1 MRKVRGISQIRIDEN
16 HDLHHAAKRAKDHIS
31 NWDPAFSKETL
42 KSPSMRPP
50 RSLDSLFAPKSVAVI
65 GASNRPGSVGRAV
78 FTNILLNE
86 YTGTVYPVNP
96 KDRSISG
103 VRSYPSVQDLPE
115 SVDVAVVVVPSA
127 IVPAVTEECGKKGVK
142 GLIIISAGFKECGQ
156 DGATLERQVTSL
168 AQKYSMRMVGPN
180 CLGTINTDPE
190 VRLNASFA
198 SQMPLEGSIAFA
210 SQSGA
215 LGEAVIDYATG
226 EGIGFSKFISLGNKA
241 DVNENDVLEYLRE
254 DPKTKV
260 ILLYLEDIID
270 GRKFVDTVSAVT
282 EEKPVIAVKA
292 GVSPEGAKAASSH
305 TGALAGSDEAYNAI
319 LKQSGVLRVESIIDL
334 FDYARAFAK
343 QPLPRGNR
351 VAIIT
356 NGGGPGIMATDASV
370 RYGLQISQFTEAT
383 KSKLRAGLPKEASV
397 NDPIDLI
404 GDAQSDRYQL
414 ALQALEDESVD
425 CGLVLLTPQAMV
437 DLKKVAETIA
447 SVGPRSGKTLL
458 ASILGLTDIT
468 PAIDVLESQNIP
480 HYTFPESAVRALAA
494 MAEYQRWV
502 TRPRTQIKHF
512 DVDIGKAQEIISNA
526 KRAGLTNLPQDD
538 ALRILTDYGLPVIK
552 TETASSRE
560 EAVAV
565 AKRIGF
571 PVAMKI
577 ISPDVVH
584 KIDIGGVKLDL
595 NTDQDI
601 TEAYDEVLKN
611 VKARIPNARIEGV
624 LLQEYLTGGTETII
638 GIHRDPKFGPL
649 LMFGLGGIYVEAY
662 RDVSFRLAPIREL
675 SADNMI
681 SQIRGSKILQGFRG
695 QPPADTKAIAECI
708 ERLSQ
713 LSVELPDVAELDV
726 NPLVAFATG
735 CKALDARVIITT

>member
-1 MRKVRGISQIRIDEN
+1 MQQSGN
-16 HDLHHAAKRAKDHIS
+16 
-31 NWDPAFSKETL
+31 
-42 KSPSMRPP
+42 
-50 RSLDSLFAPKSVAVI
+50 LDTLFAPKSIAVI
-65 GASNRPGSVGRAV
+65 GASNRQGSVGRAV

-115 SVDVAVVVVPSA
+115 SVDVAVVVVPA
-127 IVPAVTEECGKKGVK
+127 AVVPAVTEECGKRGVK
-142 GLIIISAGFKECGQ
+142 GLIVISAGFKEIGQ
-156 DGATLERQVTSL
+156 DGAALEREVVSL

-215 LGEAVIDYATG
+215 LGEAVIDYAAG
-226 EGIGFSKFISLGNKA
+226 EGIGFSKFISVGNKA
-241 DVNENDVLEYLRE
+241 DVNENDILEYLRA
-254 DPKTKV
+254 DAKTKV
-260 ILLYLEDIID
+260 ILLYIEDIVD
-270 GRKFVDTVSAVT
+270 GRKFVDTVSKVT
-282 EEKPVIAVKA
+282 EEKPIIAVKA

-370 RYGLQISQFTEAT
+370 RYGLQISQFSEAT
-383 KSKLRAGLPKEASV
+383 KAKLRAGLPKEASV
-397 NDPIDLI
+397 NNPIDLI
-404 GDAQSDRYQL
+404 GDAQSDRYEL
-414 ALQALEDESVD
+414 ALQALYDESVD

-447 SVGPRSGKTLL
+447 LVGPRSGKTIL

-468 PAIDVLESQNIP
+468 PAVDVLESNNIP

-494 MAEYQRWV
+494 MYDYQRWV
-502 TRPRTQIKHF
+502 ERPRTQIKHF
-512 DVDIGKAQEIISNA
+512 DVDIGKAREIISSAN
-526 KRAGLTNLPQDD
+526 RAGLTNLPQDD
-538 ALRILTDYGLPVIK
+538 ALRILSTYGLPVIK
-552 TETASSRE
+552 TETASSKA
-560 EAVAV
+560 EAVEA
-565 AKRIGF
+565 AKRIGY

-584 KIDIGGVKLDL
+584 KIDVGGVKLDL
-595 NTDQDI
+595 NRDQDVS
-601 TEAYDEVLKN
+601 EAFDEILKN
-611 VKARIPNARIEGV
+611 VNAQVPGARIEGV
-624 LLQEYLTGGTETII
+624 LLQEYITGGTETII

-695 QPPADTKAIAECI
+695 QPPADTKSIAECI

-713 LSVELPDVAELDV
+713 MSIELPDVAELDV
-726 NPLVAFATG
+726 NPLVAFANG
-735 CKALDARVIITT
+735 CKALDARIIVTT

>member
-1 MRKVRGISQIRIDEN
+1 MQ
-16 HDLHHAAKRAKDHIS
+16 
-31 NWDPAFSKETL
+31 
-42 KSPSMRPP
+42 KSGN
-50 RSLDSLFAPKSVAVI
+50 LDALFAPKSIAVI
-65 GASNRPGSVGRAV
+65 GASNRQGSVGRAV

-86 YTGTVYPVNP
+86 YKGTVYPVNP

-103 VRSYPSVQDLPE
+103 VRSYPSIGDLPE
-115 SVDVAVVVVPSA
+115 SVDVAVVVVPA
-127 IVPAVTEECGKKGVK
+127 AVVPAVTEECGKKGVK
-142 GLIIISAGFKECGQ
+142 GLIIISAGFKEVGQ
-156 DGATLERQVTSL
+156 DGATLERQVASL

-210 SQSGA
+210 SQSEA

-226 EGIGFSKFISLGNKA
+226 EGIGFSKFISVGNKA
-241 DVNENDVLEYLRE
+241 DVNENDILEYLRA

-260 ILLYLEDIID
+260 ILLYIEDIID
-270 GRKFVDTVSAVT
+270 GRKFVDTVSKVT
-282 EEKPVIAVKA
+282 QEKPIIAVKA
-292 GVSPEGAKAASSH
+292 GVSPEGAKAATSH

-370 RYGLQISQFTEAT
+370 RYGLQISQFSEGT
-383 KSKLRAGLPKEASV
+383 KAKLRAGLPKEASV
-397 NDPIDLI
+397 NNPIDLI
-404 GDAQSDRYQL
+404 GDAQSDRYEL
-414 ALQALEDESVD
+414 ALQALYDESVD

-447 SVGPRSGKTLL
+447 SVGPKSGKTIL
-458 ASILGLTDIT
+458 ASLLGLGDVT
-468 PAIDVLESQNIP
+468 PAVGVLESNGVP
-480 HYTFPESAVRALAA
+480 NYSFPESAVRALAA
-494 MAEYQRWV
+494 MSEYKRWID
-502 TRPRTQIKHF
+502 RPRTEVKHF
-512 DVDIGKAQEIISNA
+512 EVDLVLARKIIGRARQ
-526 KRAGLTNLPQDD
+526 AGLTNLSQTD
-538 ALRILTDYGLPVIK
+538 AMSLLSAYGLPAIK
-552 TETASSRE
+552 TELARTRQQ
-560 EAVAV
+560 AVAL
-565 AKRIGF
+565 AKKIGL

-577 ISPDVVH
+577 VSPDVVH
-584 KIDIGGVKLDL
+584 KVDIGAVKLDL
-595 NTDQDI
+595 NSEKDVG
-601 TEAYDEVLKN
+601 EAFDEILKN
-611 VKARIPNARIEGV
+611 VKANSPGARIEGV
-624 LLQEYLTGGTETII
+624 LLQNYVTGGTETII

-675 SADNMI
+675 SASNMI
-681 SQIRGSKILQGFRG
+681 QQIRGGKILEGFRG
-695 QPPADTKAIAECI
+695 QPPRDMEGIAECI

-713 LSVELPDVAELDV
+713 LAMDLEEVQELDV
-726 NPLVAFATG
+726 NPLLAFEKG
-735 CKALDARVIITT
+735 CKALDARIIIAD

>member
-1 MRKVRGISQIRIDEN
+1 MQ
-16 HDLHHAAKRAKDHIS
+16 
-31 NWDPAFSKETL
+31 
-42 KSPSMRPP
+42 KSGN
-50 RSLDSLFAPKSVAVI
+50 LDALFAPKSIAVI
-65 GASNRPGSVGRAV
+65 GASNRQGSVGRAV

-86 YTGTVYPVNP
+86 YKGTVYPVNP

-103 VRSYPSVQDLPE
+103 VRSYPSIGDLPE
-115 SVDVAVVVVPSA
+115 SVDVAVVVVPA
-127 IVPAVTEECGKKGVK
+127 AVVPAVTEECGKKGVK
-142 GLIIISAGFKECGQ
+142 GLIIISAGFKEVGQ
-156 DGATLERQVTSL
+156 DGAALERQVASL

-226 EGIGFSKFISLGNKA
+226 EGIGFSKFISVGNKA
-241 DVNENDVLEYLRE
+241 DVNENDILEYLRE

-260 ILLYLEDIID
+260 ILLYIEDIVD
-270 GRKFVDTVSAVT
+270 GRKFVDTVSKVT
-282 EEKPVIAVKA
+282 EEKPIIAVKA

-370 RYGLQISQFTEAT
+370 RYGMQISQFSEAT
-383 KSKLRAGLPKEASV
+383 KAKLRAGLPKEASV
-397 NDPIDLI
+397 NNPVDLI
-404 GDAQSDRYQL
+404 GDAQSDRYEL
-414 ALQALEDESVD
+414 ALQALYDEGVD

-447 SVGPRSGKTLL
+447 SVGPRFGKTILT
-458 ASILGLTDIT
+458 SILGLTDIT
-468 PAIDVLESQNIP
+468 PAVEVLESNNIP

-494 MAEYQRWV
+494 MYEYQRWV
-502 TRPRTQIKHF
+502 ERPRTQIKHF
-512 DVDIGKAQEIISNA
+512 DVDVGKAQEIILNA
-526 KRAGLTNLPQDD
+526 KRAGLTNLPQDE
-538 ALRILTDYGLPVIK
+538 ALRILSTYGVPVIK
-552 TETASSRE
+552 TETASSKT
-560 EAVAV
+560 EAVEA
-565 AKRIGF
+565 ATRIGY

-577 ISPDVVH
+577 VSPDVVH
-584 KIDIGGVKLDL
+584 KIDVGGVKLDL
-595 NTDQDI
+595 NSDQDVS
-601 TEAYDEVLKN
+601 EAFDEILKN
-611 VKARIPNARIEGV
+611 VNSRVPGARIEGV
-624 LLQEYLTGGTETII
+624 LLQEYITGGTETII

-695 QPPADTKAIAECI
+695 QPPADTKTIAECI

-713 LSVELPDVAELDV
+713 LSIDLPDVTELDV
-726 NPLVAFATG
+726 NPLVAFANG
-735 CKALDARVIITT
+735 CKALDARVIITS

>member
-1 MRKVRGISQIRIDEN
+1 MQ
-16 HDLHHAAKRAKDHIS
+16 
-31 NWDPAFSKETL
+31 
-42 KSPSMRPP
+42 KSGN
-50 RSLDSLFAPKSVAVI
+50 LEALFAPKSIAVI
-65 GASNRPGSVGRAV
+65 GASNRQGSVGRAV

-103 VRSYPSVQDLPE
+103 VRSYPSIGDLPE
-115 SVDVAVVVVPSA
+115 SVDVAVVVVPA
-127 IVPAVTEECGKKGVK
+127 AVVPAVTEECGKKGVK
-142 GLIIISAGFKECGQ
+142 GLIIISAGFKEVGQ
-156 DGATLERQVTSL
+156 DGAALERQVASL

-226 EGIGFSKFISLGNKA
+226 EGIGFSKFISVGNKA
-241 DVNENDVLEYLRE
+241 DVNENDILEYLRE

-260 ILLYLEDIID
+260 ILLYIEDIVD
-270 GRKFVDTVSAVT
+270 GRKFVDTVSKVT
-282 EEKPVIAVKA
+282 EEKPIIAVKA

-370 RYGLQISQFTEAT
+370 RYGMQISQFSEAT
-383 KSKLRAGLPKEASV
+383 KAKLRAGLPKEASV
-397 NDPIDLI
+397 NNPVDLI
-404 GDAQSDRYQL
+404 GDAQSDRYEL
-414 ALQALEDESVD
+414 ALQALYDEGVD

-447 SVGPRSGKTLL
+447 SVGPRFGKTILT
-458 ASILGLTDIT
+458 SILGLTDIT
-468 PAIDVLESQNIP
+468 PAVEVLESNNIP

-494 MAEYQRWV
+494 MYEYQRWV
-502 TRPRTQIKHF
+502 ERPRTQIKHF
-512 DVDIGKAQEIISNA
+512 DVDVGKAQEIILNA
-526 KRAGLTNLPQDD
+526 KRAGLTNLPQDE
-538 ALRILTDYGLPVIK
+538 ALRILSTYGIPVIK
-552 TETASSRE
+552 TETALSKT
-560 EAVAV
+560 EAVEAV
-565 AKRIGF
+565 EAVEAATRIGY

-577 ISPDVVH
+577 VSPDVVH
-584 KIDIGGVKLDL
+584 KIDVGGVKLDL
-595 NTDQDI
+595 NSDQDVS
-601 TEAYDEVLKN
+601 EAFDEILKN
-611 VKARIPNARIEGV
+611 VNSRVPGARIEGV
-624 LLQEYLTGGTETII
+624 LLQEYITGGTETII

-695 QPPADTKAIAECI
+695 QPPADTKTIAECI

-713 LSVELPDVAELDV
+713 LSIDLPDVTELDV
-726 NPLVAFATG
+726 NPLVAFANG
-735 CKALDARVIITT
+735 CKALDARVIITS

>member
-1 MRKVRGISQIRIDEN
+1 MQQLGNLD
-16 HDLHHAAKRAKDHIS
+16 
-31 NWDPAFSKETL
+31 AF
-42 KSPSMRPP
+42 
-50 RSLDSLFAPKSVAVI
+50 FAPKSIAII
-65 GASNRPGSVGRAV
+65 GASNRRGSVGRAV

-96 KDRSISG
+96 KDRSICG

-115 SVDVAVVVVPSA
+115 SVDVAVVVVPA
-127 IVPAVTEECGKKGVK
+127 TLVPTITEECGKKRVK
-142 GLIIISAGFKECGQ
+142 GLIIISAGFKEVGQ
-156 DGATLERQVTSL
+156 DGAALERQVASL

-180 CLGTINTDPE
+180 CLGTINTDSE

-198 SQMPLEGSIAFA
+198 SQMPLYGSIAFA

-215 LGEAVIDYATG
+215 LGEAVIDYAAG

-241 DVNENDVLEYLRE
+241 DVNENDILEYLRA

-260 ILLYLEDIID
+260 ILLYLEDIVD
-270 GRKFVDTVSAVT
+270 GRKFVDTVSKVT
-282 EEKPVIAVKA
+282 EEKPIIAVKA

-343 QPLPRGNR
+343 QPLPCGNR

-370 RYGLQISQFTEAT
+370 RYGLQISQFSEDT
-383 KSKLRAGLPKEASV
+383 KAKLRAGLPKEASV
-397 NDPIDLI
+397 NNPIDLI
-404 GDAQSDRYQL
+404 GDAQSDRYEL
-414 ALQALEDESVD
+414 ALQALFDESVD

-437 DLKKVAETIA
+437 DLKRVAETIA
-447 SVGPRSGKTLL
+447 SVGPRSGKTILT
-458 ASILGLTDIT
+458 SILGLTDIT
-468 PAIDVLESQNIP
+468 PAVEVLESNNIP

-494 MAEYQRWV
+494 MYEYQGWV
-502 TRPRTQIKHF
+502 ERPRTQIRHF
-512 DVDIGKAQEIISNA
+512 DVDIGKAQEIISSA
-526 KRAGLTNLPQDD
+526 KRSGLTNLPQDD
-538 ALRILTDYGLPVIK
+538 ALRILSTYGLPVIK
-552 TETASSRE
+552 TETASSRA
-560 EAVAV
+560 EAVEA
-565 AKRIGF
+565 AKRIGY

-584 KIDIGGVKLDL
+584 KIDVGGVKLDL
-595 NTDQDI
+595 NSDQEI
-601 TEAYDEVLKN
+601 RLAYDEILSSI
-611 VKARIPNARIEGV
+611 KACLPNARIDGV
-624 LLQEYLTGGTETII
+624 LLQEYVTGGTETII

-681 SQIRGSKILQGFRG
+681 SQIRGSKILEGFRG

-713 LSVELPDVAELDV
+713 LSIEVPDIEELDV
-726 NPLVAFATG
+726 NPLVAFQKG
-735 CKALDARVIITT
+735 CKALDARVIIAHQ

>member
-1 MRKVRGISQIRIDEN
+1 MLQAG
-16 HDLHHAAKRAKDHIS
+16 DLDA
-31 NWDPAFSKETL
+31 
-42 KSPSMRPP
+42 
-50 RSLDSLFAPKSVAVI
+50 LFAPRSIAVI
-65 GASNRPGSVGRAV
+65 GASNRQGSVGRAV

-96 KDRSISG
+96 RDRSISG

-115 SVDVAVVVVPSA
+115 SVDLAVVVVPEA
-127 IVPAVTEECGKKGVK
+127 VVPAVTEDCGKKGVK
-142 GLIIISAGFKECGQ
+142 SLIVISAGFKEVGQ
-156 DGATLERQVTSL
+156 EGAALEHQVASL
-168 AQKYSMRMVGPN
+168 AQRYSMRMVGPN
-180 CLGTINTDPE
+180 CLGTINTDPA

-198 SQMPLEGSIAFA
+198 SRMPLEGSIAFA

-226 EGIGFSKFISLGNKA
+226 EGIGFSKFISVGNKA
-241 DVNENDVLEYLRE
+241 DVNENDILEYLRA
-254 DPKTKV
+254 DPRTKV
-260 ILLYLEDIID
+260 ILLYIEDIVD
-270 GRKFVDTVSAVT
+270 GRKFVDTVTRVT
-282 EEKPVIAVKA
+282 EEKPIIAVKA

-334 FDYARAFAK
+334 FDYGRAFAK
-343 QPLPRGNR
+343 QPPPRGNR

-356 NGGGPGIMATDASV
+356 NGGGPGTMATDASV
-370 RYGLQISQFTEAT
+370 RYGLQISQFSEVT
-383 KSKLRAGLPKEASV
+383 KAKLRAGLPKEASV
-397 NDPIDLI
+397 NNPVDLI
-404 GDAQSDRYQL
+404 GDAQADRYEL
-414 ALQALEDESVD
+414 ALQALHDESVD

-437 DLKKVAETIA
+437 DLRKVAETIA
-447 SVGPRSGKTLL
+447 TVGPKSGKTILT
-458 ASILGLTDIT
+458 SILGLTDIT
-468 PAIDVLESQNIP
+468 PAVEVLESNNIP

-494 MAEYQRWV
+494 MYEYQRWV
-502 TRPRTQIKHF
+502 DRPRTQVKHF
-512 DVDIGKAQEIISNA
+512 DVDIGKAQDIISTA

-538 ALRILTDYGLPVIK
+538 ALRILSTYGLPVIK
-552 TETASSRE
+552 TETASSKT
-560 EAVAV
+560 EAIEA
-565 AKRIGF
+565 AKRIGY

-577 ISPDVVH
+577 VSPDVVH
-584 KIDIGGVKLDL
+584 KIDVGGVKLDL
-595 NTDQDI
+595 NSDQDI
-601 TEAYDEVLKN
+601 SEAYDEILKN

-624 LLQEYLTGGTETII
+624 LLQEFVTGGTETII

-713 LSVELPDVAELDV
+713 LSIELPDVAELDV
-726 NPLVAFATG
+726 NPLVAFQNG
-735 CKALDARVIITT
+735 YRALDARIIVTD

>member
-1 MRKVRGISQIRIDEN
+1 MQQSGN
-16 HDLHHAAKRAKDHIS
+16 
-31 NWDPAFSKETL
+31 
-42 KSPSMRPP
+42 
-50 RSLDSLFAPKSVAVI
+50 LDTLFAPKSVAVI
-65 GASNRPGSVGRAV
+65 GASNRQGSVGRAV

-86 YTGTVYPVNP
+86 YRGTVYPVNP

-115 SVDVAVVVVPSA
+115 SVDVAVIVVPA
-127 IVPAVTEECGKKGVK
+127 AVVPDVTEDCGKRGVK
-142 GLIIISAGFKECGQ
+142 GLIVISAGFKEIGQ
-156 DGATLERQVTSL
+156 DGAALERQVASL

-180 CLGTINTDPE
+180 CLGAINTDPE

-215 LGEAVIDYATG
+215 LGEAVIDYAAG
-226 EGIGFSKFISLGNKA
+226 EGIGFSKFISVGNKA
-241 DVNENDVLEYLRE
+241 DVNENDVLEYLRA

-260 ILLYLEDIID
+260 ILLYIEDIVD
-270 GRKFVDTVSAVT
+270 GRKFVDTVSKVT
-282 EEKPVIAVKA
+282 EEKPIIAVKA

-343 QPLPRGNR
+343 QPPPRGNR

-370 RYGLQISQFTEAT
+370 RYGLQISQFSETT

-397 NDPIDLI
+397 NNPIDLI
-404 GDAQSDRYQL
+404 GDAQSDRYEL
-414 ALQALEDESVD
+414 ALQALYDESVD

-447 SVGPRSGKTLL
+447 SVGPRSGKTIL

-468 PAIDVLESQNIP
+468 PAIDVLESNNIP

-494 MAEYQRWV
+494 MYEYQCWV
-502 TRPRTQIKHF
+502 ERPRTEIRHF
-512 DVDIGKAQEIISNA
+512 DVDVGKAREIISNA
-526 KRAGLTNLPQDD
+526 KRAGLTNIPQDD
-538 ALRILTDYGLPVIK
+538 ALRILSTYGLPVIK
-552 TETASSRE
+552 TETASSKA
-560 EAVAV
+560 EALEA
-565 AKRIGF
+565 AKRIGY

-577 ISPDVVH
+577 VSPDVVH
-584 KIDIGGVKLDL
+584 KIDVGGVKLDL
-595 NTDQDI
+595 SSDQDVS
-601 TEAYDEVLKN
+601 EAFDEILKN
-611 VKARIPNARIEGV
+611 VNARVPDARIEGV
-624 LLQEYLTGGTETII
+624 ILQEYITGGTETII

-681 SQIRGSKILQGFRG
+681 NQIRGSKILQGFRG
-695 QPPADTKAIAECI
+695 QPPADTKSIAECI

-713 LSVELPDVAELDV
+713 LSIELPDIAELDV
-726 NPLVAFATG
+726 NPLVAFANG
-735 CKALDARVIITT
+735 CRALDARIIVAKH

>member
-1 MRKVRGISQIRIDEN
+1 MQ
-16 HDLHHAAKRAKDHIS
+16 
-31 NWDPAFSKETL
+31 
-42 KSPSMRPP
+42 KSGN
-50 RSLDSLFAPKSVAVI
+50 LEALFAPKSIAVI
-65 GASNRPGSVGRAV
+65 GASNRQGSVGRAV

-103 VRSYPSVQDLPE
+103 VRSYPSIGDLPE
-115 SVDVAVVVVPSA
+115 SVDVAVVVVPA
-127 IVPAVTEECGKKGVK
+127 TVVPAVTEECGKKGVK
-142 GLIIISAGFKECGQ
+142 GLIIISAGFKEVGQ
-156 DGATLERQVTSL
+156 DGAALERQVASL

-226 EGIGFSKFISLGNKA
+226 EGIGFSKFISVGNKA
-241 DVNENDVLEYLRE
+241 DVNENDILEYLRE

-260 ILLYLEDIID
+260 ILLYIEDIVD
-270 GRKFVDTVSAVT
+270 GRKFVDTVSKVT
-282 EEKPVIAVKA
+282 EEKPIIAVKA

-370 RYGLQISQFTEAT
+370 RYGMQISQFSEAT
-383 KSKLRAGLPKEASV
+383 KAKLRAGLPKEASV
-397 NDPIDLI
+397 NNPVDLI
-404 GDAQSDRYQL
+404 GDAQSDRYEL
-414 ALQALEDESVD
+414 ALQALYDEGVD

-447 SVGPRSGKTLL
+447 SVGPRFGKTILT
-458 ASILGLTDIT
+458 SILGLTDIT
-468 PAIDVLESQNIP
+468 PAVEVLESNNIP

-494 MAEYQRWV
+494 MYEYQRWV
-502 TRPRTQIKHF
+502 ERPRTQIKHF
-512 DVDIGKAQEIISNA
+512 DVDVGKAQEIILNA
-526 KRAGLTNLPQDD
+526 KRAGLTNLPQDE
-538 ALRILTDYGLPVIK
+538 ALRILSTYGIPVIK
-552 TETASSRE
+552 TETALSKT
-560 EAVAV
+560 EAVEAV
-565 AKRIGF
+565 EAVEAATRIGY

-577 ISPDVVH
+577 VSPDVVH
-584 KIDIGGVKLDL
+584 KIDVGGVKLDL
-595 NTDQDI
+595 NSDQDVS
-601 TEAYDEVLKN
+601 EAFDEILKN
-611 VKARIPNARIEGV
+611 VNSRVPGARIEGV
-624 LLQEYLTGGTETII
+624 LLQEYITGGTETII

-695 QPPADTKAIAECI
+695 QPPADTKTIAECI

-713 LSVELPDVAELDV
+713 LSIDLPDVTELDV
-726 NPLVAFATG
+726 NPLVAFANG
-735 CKALDARVIITT
+735 CKALDARVIITS

>member
-1 MRKVRGISQIRIDEN
+1 MQ
-16 HDLHHAAKRAKDHIS
+16 
-31 NWDPAFSKETL
+31 
-42 KSPSMRPP
+42 KSGN
-50 RSLDSLFAPKSVAVI
+50 LDALFAPKSIAVI
-65 GASNRPGSVGRAV
+65 GASNRQGSVGRAV

-103 VRSYPSVQDLPE
+103 VRSYPSIGDLPE
-115 SVDVAVVVVPSA
+115 SVDVAVVVVPA
-127 IVPAVTEECGKKGVK
+127 AVVPAVTEECGKKGVK
-142 GLIIISAGFKECGQ
+142 GLIIISAGFKEVGQ
-156 DGATLERQVTSL
+156 DGATLERQVASL

-226 EGIGFSKFISLGNKA
+226 EGIGFSKFISVGNKA
-241 DVNENDVLEYLRE
+241 DVNENDILEYLRA

-260 ILLYLEDIID
+260 ILLYIEDIVD
-270 GRKFVDTVSAVT
+270 GRKFVDTVSKVT
-282 EEKPVIAVKA
+282 QEKPIIAVKA
-292 GVSPEGAKAASSH
+292 GVSPEGAKAATSH

-370 RYGLQISQFTEAT
+370 RYGMQISQFSEAT
-383 KSKLRAGLPKEASV
+383 KAKLRAGLPKEASV
-397 NDPIDLI
+397 NNPVDLI
-404 GDAQSDRYQL
+404 GDAQSDRYEL
-414 ALQALEDESVD
+414 ALQALDDEGVD

-447 SVGPRSGKTLL
+447 SVGPRSGKTILT
-458 ASILGLTDIT
+458 SILGLTDIT
-468 PAIDVLESQNIP
+468 PAVEVLESNNIP

-494 MAEYQRWV
+494 MYEYQGWV
-502 TRPRTQIKHF
+502 ERARTQIKHF
-512 DVDIGKAQEIISNA
+512 EVDIGKAREIISSA

-538 ALRILTDYGLPVIK
+538 ALRILSTYGLPVIK
-552 TETASSRE
+552 TETASSKA
-560 EAVAV
+560 EAVEA
-565 AKRIGF
+565 AKRIGY

-584 KIDIGGVKLDL
+584 KIDVGAVKLDL
-595 NTDQDI
+595 NSDQDVS
-601 TEAYDEVLKN
+601 EAFDEILKN
-611 VKARIPNARIEGV
+611 VNSRVPRARIEGV
-624 LLQEYLTGGTETII
+624 ILQEYITGGTETII

-695 QPPADTKAIAECI
+695 QPPADTRAIAECI

-713 LSVELPDVAELDV
+713 LSIELPDVLELDV
-726 NPLVAFATG
+726 NPLVAFTNG
-735 CKALDARVIITT
+735 CRALDARIIIAD

>member
-1 MRKVRGISQIRIDEN
+1 
-16 HDLHHAAKRAKDHIS
+16 
-31 NWDPAFSKETL
+31 
-42 KSPSMRPP
+42 
-50 RSLDSLFAPKSVAVI
+50 
-65 GASNRPGSVGRAV
+65 
-78 FTNILLNE
+78 
-86 YTGTVYPVNP
+86 
-96 KDRSISG
+96 
-103 VRSYPSVQDLPE
+103 
-115 SVDVAVVVVPSA
+115 
-127 IVPAVTEECGKKGVK
+127 
-142 GLIIISAGFKECGQ
+142 
-156 DGATLERQVTSL
+156 
-168 AQKYSMRMVGPN
+168 MVGPN

-198 SQMPLEGSIAFA
+198 SQMPVEGSIAFA

-215 LGEAVIDYATG
+215 LGEAVIDYAAG
-226 EGIGFSKFISLGNKA
+226 EGIGFSKFISVGNKA
-241 DVNENDVLEYLRE
+241 DVNENDILEYLRA

-260 ILLYLEDIID
+260 ILLYVEDIVD
-270 GRKFVDTVSAVT
+270 GRKFVDTVTRVT
-282 EEKPVIAVKA
+282 EEKPIIAVKA

-343 QPLPRGNR
+343 QPPPRGNR

-370 RYGLQISQFTEAT
+370 RYGLQISQFSEAT
-383 KSKLRAGLPKEASV
+383 KAKLRAGLPKEASV
-397 NDPIDLI
+397 NNPVDLI
-404 GDAQSDRYQL
+404 GDAQADRYEL
-414 ALQALEDESVD
+414 ALHALDDESVD

-437 DLKKVAETIA
+437 DLRKVAETIA
-447 SVGPRSGKTLL
+447 TVGPKSGKTILT
-458 ASILGLTDIT
+458 SILGLTDIT
-468 PAIDVLESQNIP
+468 PAVEVLESNNIP

-494 MAEYQRWV
+494 MYEYRRWV
-502 TRPRTQIKHF
+502 DRPRTQVKHF
-512 DVDIGKAQEIISNA
+512 DVDIGKAQEIISTA

-538 ALRILTDYGLPVIK
+538 ALRILSTYGLPVIK
-552 TETASSRE
+552 TETASSKT
-560 EAVAV
+560 EAVEA
-565 AKRIGF
+565 AKRIGY

-577 ISPDVVH
+577 VSPDVVH
-584 KIDIGGVKLDL
+584 KIDVGGVKLDL
-595 NTDQDI
+595 NSDRDI
-601 TEAYDEVLKN
+601 SEAYDEILRN
-611 VKARIPNARIEGV
+611 VKARVLNPRIEGV
-624 LLQEYLTGGTETII
+624 LLQEFVTGGTETII

-713 LSVELPDVAELDV
+713 LSIELPDVAELDV
-726 NPLVAFATG
+726 NPLVAFQNG
-735 CKALDARVIITT
+735 CRALDARIIVTD